1 MEKNSDFNI
10 LASKHMSDSQAKFGV
25 LLPTREAVMSGRSD
39 PSSLFQL
46 AERTE
51 ALGYDSVWVG
61 DSLTARPRIDA
72 LTTLAAV
79 GARTRRVRLGTAIF
93 LAALRHPV
101 MLAYQLASLDWMTG
115 GRIDLGVGYGRAKE
129 PTQEHEFEILGLNPS
144 ARMKMSEELV
154 HVMRRLWR
162 ENDVSH
168 EGKFT
173 RFEHVTIEP
182 KPVQPGGVP
191 IWLASNN
198 VEPGLRRVARL
209 GDGWLNNIK
218 SPEVYRECWDKI
230 RGYAADAKRDPN
242 SIHPAIYFTL
252 AAGGKEAVVEGQSF
266 LAQYYNRSYEAVANA
281 MLCVT
286 GSWDEVIDW
295 MEKYIEAGAGTVVL
309 RFAARDQLGVLD
321 GCAEALNRRGL
332 LGNTSDLT

>member
-1 MEKNSDFNI
+1 MSE
-10 LASKHMSDSQAKFGV
+10 SKAKFGV
-25 LLPTREAVMSGRSD
+25 LLPTRDAVMSGRSD
-39 PSSLFQL
+39 SASLFQI
-46 AERTE
+46 AERAE
-51 ALGYDSVWVG
+51 KLGYDSIWVG

-79 GARTRRVRLGTAIF
+79 GSRTQRVRLGTAIF

-101 MLAYQLASLDWMTG
+101 MLAYQIASLDWMTG
-115 GRIDLGVGYGRAKE
+115 GRVDLGIGYGRAKE
-129 PTQEHEFEILGLNPS
+129 PTQEHEFEILGLDPI
-144 ARMKMSEELV
+144 ARIKTSEELV
-154 HVMRRLWR
+154 QVMRRLWR

-168 EGKFT
+168 DGKFT

-182 KPVQPGGVP
+182 KPIQPGGVP

-230 RGYAADAKRDPN
+230 RGYAADSRRDPD
-242 SIHPAIYFTL
+242 SIHPGIYFTL
-252 AAGGKEAVVEGQSF
+252 AAGGKAAVVEGQTF

-281 MLCVT
+281 MLCVS

-295 MEKYIEAGAGTVVL
+295 IEKYIEAGARTVVL
-309 RFAARDQLGVLD
+309 RFAARDQLATLEK
-321 GCAEALNRRGL
+321 CAVALHRRKL
-332 LGNTSDLT
+332 LITP